1 MKTTSR
7 LSSKPSSNVCKL
19 VNRGYALHLQIAKLT
34 EEFKTIKEQ
43 LKLEAL
49 DHPLDRVPL
58 VHTAA
63 DGEAWIG
70 KGEGCECRII
80 FPAPRLLNVVD
91 ETHANY
97 AAIRSITRKH
107 FPELFQKLTIY
118 ELIDRTH
125 FRENVAK
132 KFGDLQSN
140 QLLSLCSVPS
150 EPKATWKNSLTDE
163 KKNVRGAHHE

>member
-34 EEFKTIKEQ
+34 EEFKTVKEQ

-58 VHTAA
+58 VRSVA
-63 DGEAWIG
+63 DGEAWVG
-70 KGEGCECRII
+70 RGEGCECRIV
-80 FPAPRLLNVVD
+80 FPAPRLLSVLD
-91 ETHANY
+91 ETHVNF
-97 AAIRSITRKH
+97 AAIRSITRGH
-107 FPELFQKLTIY
+107 FPALFQKLIVY

-125 FRENVAK
+125 FRDNVAK
-132 KFGDLQSN
+132 KFGELQSN

-150 EPKATWKNSLTDE
+150 EPKATWKNTLSDE
-163 KKNVRGAHHE
+163 KKNGANCE